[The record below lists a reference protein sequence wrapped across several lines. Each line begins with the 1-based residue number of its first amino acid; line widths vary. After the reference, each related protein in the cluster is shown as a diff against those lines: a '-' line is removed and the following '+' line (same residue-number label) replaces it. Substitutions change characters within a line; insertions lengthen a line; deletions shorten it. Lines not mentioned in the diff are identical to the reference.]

1 MKDRLNVPIPD
12 NNRYKSRFP
21 ATDDA
26 ELFQPNTLFDDLL
39 NIAEFKKVQI
49 DEKNI
54 NSKSSLN
61 LSTINSTNDINLIES
76 LKSSNYPD
84 KDYKIK
90 NYFLRFESEKEN
102 NSITNRIKSP
112 SNFSP
117 GLFSDFSFLDKV
129 TNLVSIALTSDKSIP
144 SLDERET
151 IDNSYIVDMSLGLST
166 IKIEKLQTKIERQET
181 KKIIKESTDDEKR
194 KAIFE
199 YENQIAAYQTLND
212 IDIKVRYSW
221 HPPIEEDIDLET
233 YYFFRG
239 LIKQIKNRL
248 LRNKL
253 KLIMKAI
260 NYVDPYT
267 NKNLLTNGIKNKIY
281 RYWKK
286 QYIKELEKC
295 LNEVKTIEENI
306 KKAKQIEE
314 EQKRKPLVKIPINKA
329 IRRNSSLTPLDSRK
343 IVNAIGLFDK
353 KQKSPPYSSSRKKS
367 VGLIRRA
374 KKLLINSSTQLF
386 KAKQL

>member
-12 NNRYKSRFP
+12 NNRFKSRFP
-21 ATDDA
+21 TTDDA
-26 ELFQPNTLFDDLL
+26 ELFKPNTLFDDLL

-61 LSTINSTNDINLIES
+61 LSTINSTNDINLIET

-90 NYFLRFESEKEN
+90 NYFFRFESEKES

-117 GLFSDFSFLDKV
+117 GLFSNFSFLDKI
-129 TNLVSIALTSDKSIP
+129 TNLVSIALTPNKSVP
-144 SLDERET
+144 SLEDREI
-151 IDNSYIVDMSLGLST
+151 IDNSYLVDMSLGLS
-166 IKIEKLQTKIERQET
+166 IAQIEKCVPKIEKQET
-181 KKIIKESTDDEKR
+181 KKFIKESTEDEKR

-212 IDIKVRYSW
+212 IDVKVRYSW
-221 HPPIEEDIDLET
+221 HPPIEEDIEFET

-239 LIKQIKNRL
+239 LIKQITNRL

-260 NYVDPYT
+260 NYVDPHT

-306 KKAKQIEE
+306 RKSKQFEE
-314 EQKRKPLVKIPINKA
+314 EKKRKSSVKIPIHKA
-329 IRRNSSLTPLDSRK
+329 IRRTSSLTPIDRGK
-343 IVNAIGLFDK
+343 IVKAIGFIEK
-353 KQKSPPYSSSRKKS
+353 KQKSPPYSSARKKS
-367 VGLIRRA
+367 VGIITRT
-374 KKLLINSSTQLF
+374 KKLFTSSSTKLF
-386 KAKQL
+386 KAK